1 MKTTKIIRRII
12 LAGMF
17 ILLIVYLSAHYDK
30 SDYSGTD
37 IEGYVRKMCEIYDVP
52 GLSVAIIDDDNEY
65 YISVGETID
74 EHSRF
79 ELASTTKAF
88 TALGIL
94 KLEKEGKLVTSDIVS
109 DYLPWFKPTYKGKEC
124 DITIE

>member
-1 MKTTKIIRRII
+1 
-12 LAGMF
+12 
-17 ILLIVYLSAHYDK
+17 
-30 SDYSGTD
+30 
-37 IEGYVRKMCEIYDVP
+37 MCEIYDVP

-94 KLEKEGKLVTSDIVS
+94 KLEKEGKLFVIRPPESLGISRTERRPEELERVYQIGRSEAKKQLEAMKK
-109 DYLPWFKPTYKGKEC
+109 YLE
-124 DITIE
+124 IE